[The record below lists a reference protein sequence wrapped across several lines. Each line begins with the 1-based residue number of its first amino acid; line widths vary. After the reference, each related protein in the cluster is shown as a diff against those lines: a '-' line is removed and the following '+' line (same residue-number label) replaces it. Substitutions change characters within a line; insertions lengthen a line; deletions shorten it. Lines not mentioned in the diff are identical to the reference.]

1 MSVHSP
7 APSHGD
13 AAATPNRLRGR
24 VTYPLRAARAV
35 LSDPFEGYERV
46 RDRFAERRENR
57 AALPPYEPTEDW
69 DRALHQMIGAPW
81 PCAAVPAFELLW
93 SDVMAALTRK
103 GLPIG
108 RGAFGGWDD
117 GDPALA
123 RAAWC
128 LTVHLRPKTVV
139 ETGVARGVTTR
150 VILEA
155 LERNGSGHL
164 WSIDLPPLIEKAL
177 EDQTGAAL
185 VPSRCARW
193 TYLKGSSR
201 RRLVPLLAELS
212 ELDLFLHDSMH
223 TARNLRFELGH
234 AWDLLRTGGV
244 LLADDIHRNDG
255 FRAFSRSVAAHR
267 SLVGRA
273 DDGQALVG
281 LIRKEA
287 PSWRSQVR
295 SASDMTTI
303 TS

>member
-1 MSVHSP
+1 MSVRAQAP
-7 APSHGD
+7 AHGD
-13 AAATPNRLRGR
+13 AAATANRLRGR

-35 LSDPFEGYERV
+35 LNDPFEGYERV
-46 RDRFAERRENR
+46 RDRLAERRENR
-57 AALPPYEPTEDW
+57 VAPLPPYEPTDDW
-69 DRALHQMIGAPW
+69 DCALHQMIGAPW

-93 SDVMAALTRK
+93 SDLVA
-103 GLPIG
+103 GLKRRGLAIG
-108 RGAFGGWDD
+108 RSAFGGWDD

-128 LTVHLRPKTVV
+128 LTVHLRPNAVV

-193 TYLKGSSR
+193 TYLRGSSR

-234 AWDLLRTGGV
+234 AWDVLRTGGA
-244 LLADDIHRNDG
+244 LLADDIDRNDG
-255 FRAFSRSVAAHR
+255 FRTFSRSVAAHP
-267 SLVGRA
+267 SLVGKA
-273 DDGQALVG
+273 DDGQALIG
-281 LIRKEA
+281 LICKGARDGA
-287 PSWRSQVR
+287 TRPDRPIR
-295 SASDMTTI
+295 
-303 TS
+303 